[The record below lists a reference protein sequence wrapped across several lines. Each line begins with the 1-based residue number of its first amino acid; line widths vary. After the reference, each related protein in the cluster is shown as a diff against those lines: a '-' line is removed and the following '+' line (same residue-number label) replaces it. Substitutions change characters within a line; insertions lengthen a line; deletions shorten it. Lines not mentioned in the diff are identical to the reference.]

1 MSVSMIKRTEACL
14 RLLRSDFDIEGTI
27 EWMLNEYADDPTI
40 QRAANKEK
48 LCRNMITIG
57 GTGEQKYLN
66 LVAFRQALIIFSR
79 DVNRN
84 RAAKHETRISKLK
97 EQLQESLRIEEMYRE
112 LCDEKSEEV
121 QDLGD
126 QLRAATEKQT
136 EITGV

>member
-97 EQLQESLRIEEMYRE
+97 EQPQESLRIEEMYRE

>member
-66 LVAFRQALIIFSR
+66 LVAFRQALLIFSR